1 MVRERGRVSEAATA
15 AFLDAGWGAQQ
26 VLEVVLGVSIK
37 IMSNYTNAIVRIPLD
52 AAVVEKA

>member
-1 MVRERGRVSEAATA
+1 MTA

-37 IMSNYTNAIVRIPLD
+37 MMSNYTNAIARVPLD
-52 AAVVEKA
+52 AAVSNDS